1 MVRTHLDDPDLKS
14 ILHNIPNHIFGKH
27 SNCTEGCPFKAGERD
42 QHVPRNKAAWW
53 LIQEL
58 FESYFTDEV
67 VSKIRLGKGTQL
79 CESLHGIIAQF
90 APKDW
95 HFSST
100 QDYVTHVNLGILKH
114 NKKTEYLT
122 QVCSTPS
129 GFADRRYRYSQDWVF
144 QHKMVIGD

>member
-90 APKDW
+90 AP
-95 HFSST
+95 
-100 QDYVTHVNLGILKH
+100 
-114 NKKTEYLT
+114 
-122 QVCSTPS
+122 
-129 GFADRRYRYSQDWVF
+129 
-144 QHKMVIGD
+144 